1 MPQAPESF
9 RTFLDTLRRVNFASA
24 VDIALIAVLI
34 FAILLWLKGSSG
46 MSLVK
51 GAALIV
57 VTGVV
62 LGSLLDLTVVNWLL
76 RNSVPALLVAVPIV
90 FQPEIRR
97 ALDRLGRTRVATRR
111 AQRASE
117 RVIETLCSAAMDLSA
132 RRLGALVVIE
142 RETGLDDY
150 IRTGTPL
157 DASPTVR
164 LIINLFWKNSPLHDG
179 AVVVQENRI
188 AAAGCI
194 LPLAEPAIGGH
205 LGTRHRAALGLS
217 ERTDA
222 LIVVVSEETGAVS
235 IAVNG
240 QLLRTRDVESL
251 HRALLGHTGL
261 AERNPLPFAQ
271 PQPAKQ
277 APCEPAPREIV
288 EGAPGRVQRP

>member
-9 RTFLDTLRRVNFASA
+9 RTFLDTLRRVDFASA
-24 VDIALIAVLI
+24 VDIALIAVMI

-51 GAALIV
+51 GAALIIIA
-57 VTGVV
+57 GVV

-111 AQRASE
+111 TQRASE
-117 RVIETLCSAAMDLSA
+117 RVIETLCTATTELSN

-150 IRTGTPL
+150 IRTGTPM
-157 DASPTVR
+157 DATPTVR
-164 LIINLFWKNSPLHDG
+164 LLVNLFWKNAPLHDG
-179 AVVVQENRI
+179 AVVVRENRI
-188 AAAGCI
+188 AAAACI
-194 LPLAEPAIGGH
+194 LPLADPSSGGH

-222 LIVVVSEETGAVS
+222 LIVVVSEETGSVS

-271 PQPAKQ
+271 PAPAK
-277 APCEPAPREIV
+277 PAPREPASLEVV
-288 EGAPGRVQRP
+288 EGASGRAQRP

>member
-9 RTFLDTLRRVNFASA
+9 RTYLDTLRRVDFASA
-24 VDIALIAVLI
+24 VDIALIAVMI

-117 RVIETLCSAAMDLSA
+117 RVIETLCTAAT
-132 RRLGALVVIE
+132 E
-142 RETGLDDY
+142 
-150 IRTGTPL
+150 
-157 DASPTVR
+157 
-164 LIINLFWKNSPLHDG
+164 
-179 AVVVQENRI
+179 
-188 AAAGCI
+188 
-194 LPLAEPAIGGH
+194 
-205 LGTRHRAALGLS
+205 
-217 ERTDA
+217 
-222 LIVVVSEETGAVS
+222 
-235 IAVNG
+235 
-240 QLLRTRDVESL
+240 
-251 HRALLGHTGL
+251 
-261 AERNPLPFAQ
+261 
-271 PQPAKQ
+271 
-277 APCEPAPREIV
+277 
-288 EGAPGRVQRP
+288 